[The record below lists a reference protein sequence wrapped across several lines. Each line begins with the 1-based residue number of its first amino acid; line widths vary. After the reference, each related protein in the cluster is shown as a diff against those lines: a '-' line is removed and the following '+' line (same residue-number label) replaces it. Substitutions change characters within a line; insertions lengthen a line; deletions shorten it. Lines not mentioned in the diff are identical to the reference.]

1 MDDRMEQFFE
11 WDEEK
16 AQKNFR
22 KHGIRF
28 EVAARVFD
36 DPLAVSSQDRIVDG
50 ECRWQTLGTVEG
62 CTLLVVA
69 HTVRDAGDAEI
80 IRIIS
85 ARRAEPRERRRYEH
99 SKIQAQ

>member
-1 MDDRMEQFFE
+1 MEQFFE

-16 AQKNFR
+16 AQKNLR

-28 EVAARVFD
+28 EAATKVFD
-36 DPLAVSSQDRIVDG
+36 DPLAVSTQDRVVNG
-50 ECRWQTLGTVEG
+50 ECRWQTVGTVEG

-69 HTVRDAGDAEI
+69 HTLRDADNVEI

-85 ARRAEPRERRRYEH
+85 ARRAEPKERRRYEH
-99 SKIQAQ
+99 GKI